1 MTISNQRHNIR
12 DGMQSLADIVRK
24 HKTTIVHGNGP
35 QVGLLMLES
44 DAYERQTGLQQI
56 SLDVLDA
63 ETEGMI
69 GYMIE
74 QELQPYLSQDQGM
87 VTVLSQIVVSP
98 DDPSML
104 NPTKFVGPVYTKE
117 EANKLS
123 VPVKAD
129 GKYFRRVVPSPQPI
143 KLVPHQLQVVQKLTD
158 AGCIVICGGGG
169 GIPVVEKEGR
179 YEGIE
184 AVIDKDR
191 AATMIGKAIGAQ
203 GLLILTDI
211 PAVAIH
217 YGTEQQKFIKTI
229 SPNQLETLKDH
240 FPAGSMGPK
249 VESAIDFVRL
259 TNGWAAIG
267 SLQNADEIVAGKA
280 GTMVRDTPT
289 DDPVVFYEKGDI

>member
-1 MTISNQRHNIR
+1 
-12 DGMQSLADIVRK
+12 
-24 HKTTIVHGNGP
+24 
-35 QVGLLMLES
+35 MLES

-74 QELQPYLSQDQGM
+74 QELQPYLSVDQGM

-98 DDPSML
+98 DDTSML

-117 EANKLS
+117 EAAKLS

-143 KLVPHQLQVVQKLTD
+143 KLVPHQLRVVQQLTD

-169 GIPVVEKEGR
+169 GIPVVQKEGR

-191 AATMIGKAIGAQ
+191 AATMIGKEIGAQ

-217 YGTEQQKFIKTI
+217 YGTKQQKFIKAI
-229 SPNQLETLKDH
+229 SPNQLETLMDH

-249 VESAIDFVRL
+249 VESAIDFVRQ
-259 TNGWAAIG
+259 TGGWSAIG
-267 SLQNADEIVAGKA
+267 SLENANEILAGKA
-280 GTMVRDTPT
+280 GTTVRDTTP
-289 DDPVVFYEKGDI
+289 DEHVVFYENGDIE